1 MTQEESVPALA
12 IIHLVS
18 LLISMPLAMVDPKNV
33 LNMEKSVFYENA
45 VNAMRNASFKCDGP
59 INGD

>member
-1 MTQEESVPALA
+1 
-12 IIHLVS
+12 
-18 LLISMPLAMVDPKNV
+18 MPLAMVDPKNV
-33 LNMEKSVFYENA
+33 LNMERSVFYENA

>member
-33 LNMEKSVFYENA
+33 LNMEKSVFYEDA
-45 VNAMRNASFKCDGP
+45 VNAIINAGFK
-59 INGD
+59 